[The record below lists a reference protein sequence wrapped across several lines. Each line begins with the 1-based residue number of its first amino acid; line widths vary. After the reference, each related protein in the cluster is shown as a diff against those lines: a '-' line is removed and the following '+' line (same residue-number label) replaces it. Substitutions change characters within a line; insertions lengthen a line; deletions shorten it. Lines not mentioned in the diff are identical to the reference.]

1 MIFELDMMPV
11 AVQSLVSPH
20 PVCES
25 SEQRSREFCE
35 RMQREAIADSTDY
48 NLKFWQSQ
56 QRGAA
61 AVSCYGHVPGL
72 KLRRLQ
78 AIIRATRP
86 AVPAKATSR
95 ARCVATV
102 TR

>member
-25 SEQRSREFCE
+25 SEQRSRELCE

-48 NLKFWQSQ
+48 NLKFSQRVNNGEQQS
-56 QRGAA
+56 
-61 AVSCYGHVPGL
+61 
-72 KLRRLQ
+72 
-78 AIIRATRP
+78 
-86 AVPAKATSR
+86 
-95 ARCVATV
+95 
-102 TR
+102 